1 MTTKVHRGYVIIDRP
16 VHTSGLDRVIN
27 FVESG
32 LTDFAI
38 VQTPA
43 GTNHRQAITRWFSR
57 NSPSSKYLKVCG
69 HWGRDTWLLAFDK
82 PSTRR
87 AFNVFLHSQR
97 QHFIT
102 WQGVDAATFIDEASR
117 VLELSRI
124 AGRVEGA
131 RDTRSAR
138 NGR

>member
-1 MTTKVHRGYVIIDRP
+1 MTTIYRGFVIVDRP
-16 VHTSGLDRVIN
+16 IHTNGLDKVID

-38 VQTPA
+38 VQIPA
-43 GTNHRQAITRWFSR
+43 GTNHRQAATRWFQR
-57 NSPSSKYLKVCG
+57 NSPNSHYLKVCG

-87 AFNVFLHSQR
+87 AFNSFLHSQR

-102 WQGVDAATFIDEASR
+102 WQGNDSATFIDEASR

-124 AGRVEGA
+124 DGRVEGA
-131 RDTRSAR
+131 RGGDA
-138 NGR
+138 

>member
-1 MTTKVHRGYVIIDRP
+1 MTTKVHRGHVVIDRP
-16 VHTSGLDRVIN
+16 IHTNGLDRVID

-32 LTDFAI
+32 LTEYAV
-38 VQTPA
+38 VQIPS
-43 GTNHRQAITRWFSR
+43 GTRHRQAITRWFTR
-57 NSPSSKYLKVCG
+57 NSQNSRYLKVCG

-87 AFNVFLHSQR
+87 AFNVFLHNQR

-102 WQGVDAATFIDEASR
+102 WQGNNAAVFIDEASR

-131 RDTRSAR
+131 RH
-138 NGR
+138 GG

>member
-1 MTTKVHRGYVIIDRP
+1 MTAMYRGFVIVDRP
-16 VHTSGLDRVIN
+16 IHTNGLDRVID

-38 VQTPA
+38 VQIPA
-43 GTNHRQAITRWFSR
+43 GTNHRQAITRWFQR
-57 NSPSSKYLKVCG
+57 NSPNSKYLKVCG
-69 HWGRDTWLLAFDK
+69 HWGRDSWLLAFDNAT
-82 PSTRR
+82 TRR
-87 AFNVFLHSQR
+87 AFNSFLHSQR

-102 WQGVDAATFIDEASR
+102 WQGNDAATFIDEASR

-124 AGRVEGA
+124 DGRVEGA
-131 RDTRSAR
+131 RGVN

>member
-1 MTTKVHRGYVIIDRP
+1 MTTKVHRGHVIIDRP
-16 VHTSGLDRVIN
+16 VHINGLDRVID

-38 VQTPA
+38 VQIPA
-43 GTNHRQAITRWFSR
+43 GTNHRQAITRWFQR
-57 NSPSSKYLKVCG
+57 NSPSSQYLKVCG
-69 HWGRDTWLLAFDK
+69 HWGRDSWLLAFDK

-87 AFNVFLHSQR
+87 ALNVFLHSQR

-102 WQGVDAATFIDEASR
+102 WQGADAATFIDEASR

-124 AGRVEGA
+124 DGRVEGA
-131 RDTRSAR
+131 RGVGSRDL
-138 NGR
+138 